1 MVLGQH
7 ETIYCKGDQLFI
19 VHILC
24 TDNFQLSTNN
34 SYFPQMAKMCP
45 TSSFLP
51 FIPSQESC
59 PSLFLTGIRQQTPVS
74 LLQHSSL
81 QNFHIIKISVES
93 TMTCWVSAGLSR
105 AQSSMSGGNRASSS
119 TSYLADANERPN
131 LTVLINAMVT
141 KLLPT
146 DSSAAVKS
154 FLNVQFSDART
165 MLGNCSVILS
175 VLFMLRCTVTPQ
187 PPLHFKYRQTKR
199 SSYLLDPQ
207 ERLRSSNFPV
217 QAHLMILHLWTY
229 LFL

>member
-1 MVLGQH
+1 MSD
-7 ETIYCKGDQLFI
+7 E
-19 VHILC
+19 
-24 TDNFQLSTNN
+24 
-34 SYFPQMAKMCP
+34 
-45 TSSFLP
+45 
-51 FIPSQESC
+51 FIPSLHSFTGELPVTLPNWNQTIDARVITTTQQ
-59 PSLFLTGIRQQTPVS
+59 LTEFPYNQDISGINND
-74 LLQHSSL
+74 LLG
-81 QNFHIIKISVES
+81 IG
-93 TMTCWVSAGLSR
+93 W

-165 MLGNCSVILS
+165 MLGNCSVLLS

-199 SSYLLDPQ
+199 SSYLLDP
-207 ERLRSSNFPV
+207 
-217 QAHLMILHLWTY
+217 
-229 LFL
+229 